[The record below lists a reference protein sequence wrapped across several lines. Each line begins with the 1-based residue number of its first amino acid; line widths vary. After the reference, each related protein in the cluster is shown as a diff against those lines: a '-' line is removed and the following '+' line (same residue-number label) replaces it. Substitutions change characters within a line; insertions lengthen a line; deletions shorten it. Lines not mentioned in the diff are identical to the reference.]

1 MTAERGCE
9 GRDEFTNG
17 SPRDQ
22 WVGGEEVGRGEWVT
36 VHAGER
42 GREEGLEVYQGLVK
56 VNSLQ
61 CSGAAVTET

>member
-1 MTAERGCE
+1 MNSQMVAPGTSGL
-9 GRDEFTNG
+9 
-17 SPRDQ
+17 
-22 WVGGEEVGRGEWVT
+22 GGEEVGRGERVT

-61 CSGAAVTET
+61 CSSAFFLDLSCVR